1 MNKKKHLL
9 VLGGSSDI
17 GSEVIK
23 SFLNLKWD
31 VTAHFNKNSKKLK
44 ILQKKTKNLKL
55 VKFNF
60 ANYNLSTEKLILKK
74 FNKKYDSIINLICY
88 LDNKSFD
95 KTNLK
100 NILKSLRHDVQVFY
114 DDHLQFD
121 YDHHDWFINY
131 KEWKVVD

>member
-23 SFLNLKWD
+23 DFLNLKWD

-60 ANYNLSTEKLILKK
+60 ANQLKALLLK
-74 FNKKYDSIINLICY
+74 AKKMPS
-88 LDNKSFD
+88 
-95 KTNLK
+95 
-100 NILKSLRHDVQVFY
+100 
-114 DDHLQFD
+114 
-121 YDHHDWFINY
+121 
-131 KEWKVVD
+131 